1 MSDTGSTGSSAAGGH
16 ERRGEGLLMLWLGC
30 SAFLFFL
37 IFNHGHFIGSDE
49 VAIYEMTQS
58 IVERGDLAIPPI
70 QHTAVGPD
78 GRRYSF
84 FTAGQSV
91 LAAPLYQ
98 LGLLAEKWLPYDWR
112 RVIAGPRNGYGPFVF
127 GGEVP
132 IGFVSLYAPLAST
145 LLVLVFYQ
153 FSLALGT
160 SRRNALL
167 ATALLATCTYVL
179 MMSTYFLRHAPE
191 SAALLGS
198 FYFFFRYKQGG
209 PLRDLWIGCSLAVLV
224 PLLRVPAA
232 LNAPVLAA
240 YLAWVIYL
248 RSDRFE
254 RKKVVG
260 AALLAIAVPLTA
272 AVMLHVTF
280 NYMKWET
287 FFTSPMV
294 AQIERLKNPIA
305 IGLQGFL
312 FSPGSSVFVYSPLL
326 LLIPWTLPN
335 FWKRW
340 RAEAV
345 AFISLALFLLLV
357 YSLFDGWEGLWSA
370 PGPRYLFFW
379 TPMLML
385 PLGPWL
391 DTARSRI
398 ARIAVGVLALLGFA
412 VQLVSTVVRWG
423 SVPALAGYAEFE
435 PRWGF
440 LFSVQH
446 APVVEMGRLLFRGGP
461 IDPWIWNLAQG
472 WTGFPARP
480 GVAAAIFALWAV
492 VLAASLFALWRE
504 TLRLEARP

>member
-1 MSDTGSTGSSAAGGH
+1 MSGTVSTDLGAREEPA
-16 ERRGEGLLMLWLGC
+16 RRGEGRLMLWLGC

-37 IFNHGHFIGSDE
+37 VFNHGHFTGSDE

-58 IVERGDLAIPPI
+58 IVARGDLAIPPI

-84 FTAGQSV
+84 FSAGQSV
-91 LAAPLYQ
+91 LAIPLYQ
-98 LGLLAEKWLPYDWR
+98 LGLLAERVLPYDWR
-112 RVIAGPRNGYGPFVF
+112 SAIAGPANGYGPFVF

-132 IGFVSLYAPLAST
+132 IGFVSLYAPLASAF
-145 LLVLVFYQ
+145 LVIVFYR

-167 ATALLATCTYVL
+167 ATALLASCTYVL
-179 MMSTYFLRHAPE
+179 MMSTYFLRHAAE

-209 PLRDLWIGCSLAVLV
+209 PLRDLWIGCALAFLV
-224 PLLRVPAA
+224 PLLRIPAA

-240 YLAWVIYL
+240 YLTWVIYL
-248 RSDRFE
+248 RSERFT
-254 RKKVVG
+254 RKSVIG

-272 AVMLHVTF
+272 ALILYVTF

-287 FFTSPMV
+287 YFTSPMV
-294 AQIERLKNPIA
+294 SQVERLKNPIA
-305 IGLQGFL
+305 IGLQGFVV
-312 FSPGSSVFVYSPLL
+312 SPGSSVFVYSPLL

-345 AFISLALFLLLV
+345 AFISLALFLLLL
-357 YSLFDGWEGLWSA
+357 YSMFDGWEGLWSA

-391 DTARSRI
+391 DTTRSRI
-398 ARIAVGVLALLGFA
+398 AWLSVGVLALLGFA
-412 VQLVSTVVRWG
+412 VQFISTVVRWG
-423 SVPALAGYAEFE
+423 SVPALAGYADFE
-435 PRWGF
+435 PKWGF
-440 LFSVQH
+440 LFRVEH
-446 APVVEMGRLLFRGGP
+446 APVVEMGRLLLRGGP

-480 GVAAAIFALWAV
+480 GMAGAIFALWAV
-492 VLAASLFALWRE
+492 LLGASLYALVRE
-504 TLRLEARP
+504 TQRLEARS